1 MSKPLHQFFTKDH
14 QRIEYLLDKAA
25 GQPGAI
31 QTEYYNRFRT
41 ALLRHIKMEETVLFP
56 AAKKINETVMTG
68 IIPRFKLEHGA
79 LTALMVPP
87 PASAL
92 IKAIKYV
99 IEKHDK
105 AEEESGGLYDICEAL
120 AQGQTQDL
128 LNLLKN
134 TAEVPVHP
142 PNPAPFALE
151 AAKRALARANYDF
164 DDIVLLFDEK

>member
-1 MSKPLHQFFTKDH
+1 
-14 QRIEYLLDKAA
+14 
-25 GQPGAI
+25 
-31 QTEYYNRFRT
+31 
-41 ALLRHIKMEETVLFP
+41 
-56 AAKKINETVMTG
+56 
-68 IIPRFKLEHGA
+68 
-79 LTALMVPP
+79 MVPP

-151 AAKRALARANYDF
+151 AAKRALVRANYDF